1 MKAAPAGLET
11 MRLDG
16 FCNPIGGVLLLSEG
30 VEQSGE
36 QAFFAFLLCGAVTA
50 LFLYATLARLLPLT
64 SQGRHEV
71 SQCDAEVV
79 FLDVLKNREIQRI
92 LLCELSHHPWRGTTG
107 HPMPVDRRLRI
118 AGA

>member
-50 LFLYATLARLLPLT
+50 LSTTKSGIEQIPEGISEHVETENDHRQAKPGPERQPKHARLFHADT
-64 SQGRHEV
+64 
-71 SQCDAEVV
+71 A
-79 FLDVLKNREIQRI
+79 
-92 LLCELSHHPWRGTTG
+92 
-107 HPMPVDRRLRI
+107 
-118 AGA
+118 